1 MDQTRLHE
9 IEARCTQESPPHC
22 QAACPFNLDVRAFMA
37 RMAEGRPAE
46 ARKILE
52 RHLPLPGILARIC
65 DHPCENV

>member
-37 RMAEGRPAE
+37 RMAEGLSL
-46 ARKILE
+46 I
-52 RHLPLPGILARIC
+52 HI
-65 DHPCENV
+65 